1 MVSGNKRS
9 RKQAPAVLQYADSER
24 NADQYYFGGLL
35 VPDPFIS
42 IGFEGEKIA
51 FLSRLEIGRAGRES
65 TFDTLLSLEEWNER
79 AAGEFP
85 GRKTGPVG
93 VILLFCRERKI
104 RRVRV
109 GPDFPVGL
117 GFALRESGLE
127 IEVASG
133 MLFPDRVSKTDEEAK
148 AIAQGNRCSAAGIRA
163 AERILKESIISGN
176 ALLHEGRRL
185 TSERLQFEIEKT
197 CLEMRAVSMNTIVA
211 GGVQAC
217 DPHCKGSGLLRPHQ
231 FIIMDVFPRV
241 MKTGYHGDLTRT
253 FLKGH
258 ASDAQRDLIGAVRT
272 AHETALERIKTGVR
286 GHTVHGEVER
296 VFAQRGY
303 RTENRITGPV
313 GYIHG
318 TGHGLGLD
326 IHEPPR
332 ISRGGPRL
340 KTNMVVSVEPGLYYP
355 EIGGCRIEDIV
366 RVKPSGI
373 EMLSKLHYRWL
384 IR

>member
-1 MVSGNKRS
+1 MVSSNRPPG
-9 RKQAPAVLQYADSER
+9 KQSPAVLQYADSER
-24 NADQYYFGGLL
+24 NADQFYFGGFL

-42 IGFEGEKIA
+42 IGIEGEKIA

-65 TFDTLLSLEEWNER
+65 GFDTLMSLEEWSER
-79 AAGEFP
+79 AAAEFSGE
-85 GRKTGPVG
+85 KAGPAG

-104 RRVRV
+104 RRIRV
-109 GPDFPVGL
+109 GPDFPVAL
-117 GFALRESGLE
+117 GFVLRESGLD

-133 MLFPDRVSKTDEEAK
+133 MLFPDRISKSDEEAR

-163 AERILKESIISGN
+163 AERILKESVISGN
-176 ALLHEGRRL
+176 FLVYDGRRL

-197 CLEMRAVSMNTIVA
+197 CLEHRAVSVNTIVA
-211 GGVQAC
+211 GGAQAC
-217 DPHCKGSGLLRPHQ
+217 DPHCRGSGLLRPNQ

-258 ASDAQRDLIGAVRT
+258 ASDAQRDLIGAVRV
-272 AHETALERIKTGVR
+272 AHKAALGRIKTGVR

-296 VFAQRGY
+296 RFAERGY
-303 RTENRITGPV
+303 KTENRRNGPV
-313 GYIHG
+313 GFIHG

-332 ISRGGPRL
+332 LSRGGPRL

-355 EIGGCRIEDIV
+355 QIGGCRIEDIV
-366 RVKPSGI
+366 RVKPNGI
-373 EMLSKLHYRWL
+373 EMLSRLHYRWL

>member
-1 MVSGNKRS
+1 MVSRNKRS

-24 NADQYYFGGLL
+24 NADQYYFGEFL

-65 TFDTLLSLEEWNER
+65 AFDTLLSLEEWSER
-79 AAGEFP
+79 AIREFS
-85 GRKTGPVG
+85 GRKSGPAG
-93 VILLFCRERKI
+93 VILLFCCERKI
-104 RRVRV
+104 RKLKV
-109 GPDFPVGL
+109 GPDFPVSL

-163 AERILKESIISGN
+163 AERILKESTISGH
-176 ALLHEGRRL
+176 ALFHEGRRL

-197 CLEMRAVSMNTIVA
+197 CLGMRAVSMNTIVA

-241 MKTGYHGDLTRT
+241 MKTGYHGDMTRT
-253 FLKGH
+253 FLKGR

-272 AHETALERIKTGVR
+272 AHGTALGRIKTGVR
-286 GHTVHGEVER
+286 GHTVHSEVER
-296 VFAQRGY
+296 IFEQRGY

-313 GYIHG
+313 GFIHG
-318 TGHGLGLD
+318 TGHGLGLE

-332 ISRGGPRL
+332 ISKNGPRL

-366 RVKPSGI
+366 RVKPNGA

-384 IR
+384 IH